1 MLSYG
6 TLLEI
11 SRREKKRGKRE
22 GRERF
27 STLYLNH
34 NLVTAT
40 LMVSTIKFLE
50 DIIVFQHE
58 IFPHRTILLTP
69 WLLAG
74 GGDVL
79 EGFGIF
85 GIWTLAGRSRNT
97 SVQLNKVVTVPRFS
111 ARSLLPDN
119 LGYNS
124 SPHKLPSRRR
134 CLSAM
139 TL

>member
-40 LMVSTIKFLE
+40 LLVSTIKYLE
-50 DIIVFQHE
+50 DIMVSQHE
-58 IFPHRTILLTP
+58 IFPHMAILLTI

-79 EGFGIF
+79 EGFGTF
-85 GIWTLAGRSRNT
+85 GIRSLAGRSRNT

-124 SPHKLPSRRR
+124 SPHTFS
-134 CLSAM
+134 SH
-139 TL
+139 

>member
-1 MLSYG
+1 MLSYE

-22 GRERF
+22 GKERL

-34 NLVTAT
+34 NLVTAN
-40 LMVSTIKFLE
+40 LLVSIIKCLE
-50 DIIVFQHE
+50 DIMVSQHK
-58 IFPHRTILLTP
+58 IFPNRTILLTT
-69 WLLAG
+69 WLLAA

-79 EGFGIF
+79 EGFGTF
-85 GIWTLAGRSRNT
+85 GIRSLAGRSRNT

-111 ARSLLPDN
+111 AKSLLPNN

-124 SPHKLPSRRR
+124 SPTSLHHTDGVSLP
-134 CLSAM
+134 
-139 TL
+139 